1 MLRFEVVWISGSNGT
16 LAVSY
21 ETSFMGPRN
30 VVRGTSRKEEYARVR
45 TAPVPKSRRVTTRN
59 NENGNKERESSTT
72 HLWMGGS
79 KSIIGGWFSQHP
91 PSLLLEFGR

>member
-45 TAPVPKSRRVTTRN
+45 TRKAPGLQVVAQRHEIMKMATKSDRAQGHVY
-59 NENGNKERESSTT
+59 
-72 HLWMGGS
+72 
-79 KSIIGGWFSQHP
+79 GW
-91 PSLLLEFGR
+91 GARKV